1 MDRIRAWPT
10 ALEPVTVNARGLPQA
25 SWIDHP
31 SGFLA
36 LSVRNRRFEL
46 PGRPGFVAYREQ
58 GRHLVAFGG
67 VHAPE
72 SERARLLNAFLA
84 EAARQQKVALFVQ
97 IREEAVPLFLDHGMT
112 VNQFGTSITLELAGY
127 NLTGSEKMRLR
138 NKINRAHKAG
148 IRVLEIGT
156 DVPSG
161 EAVFAQ
167 LRTITAGWL
176 AGKKKQELDFM
187 IGELGAPGDPHRRIF
202 VALDKKGAHVG
213 FITYVPAWGRMPGY
227 LHDLARRLPDA
238 PAGTMEAVN
247 ALALQK
253 LMREGVRFLH
263 FGFTPFILFGEEYPG
278 FSRAMAW
285 LGRILRRNGQA
296 LYPADSQAAYKLKWG
311 PRILERE
318 FIAARPLAL
327 RAAYD
332 LLRLTR
338 SL

>member
-1 MDRIRAWPT
+1 MDRIRSSPSALGLAT
-10 ALEPVTVNARGLPQA
+10 ASASSLPQA

-36 LSVRNRRFEL
+36 LSARNRRFEL
-46 PGRPGFVAYREQ
+46 PDRPGFVAYREQ
-58 GRHLVAFGG
+58 GRHLIAFGG
-67 VHAPE
+67 VHAPAA
-72 SERARLLNAFLA
+72 ERARLLDGFLA
-84 EAARQQKVALFVQ
+84 EAARQRRVALFVQ
-97 IREEAVPLFLDHGMT
+97 IREEAVPLFLDRGMT
-112 VNQFGTSITLELAGY
+112 VNQFGISVTLKLAGY
-127 NLTGSEKMRLR
+127 SLSGSGKMRLR

-148 IRVLEIGT
+148 VRVLEIGS
-156 DVPSG
+156 DVASG

-167 LRTITAGWL
+167 LETITAGWL
-176 AGKKKQELDFM
+176 AGKRRRELDFM

-202 VALDKKGAHVG
+202 VALDKKGTHVG
-213 FITYVPAWGRMPGY
+213 FVTYVPAWGRMPGY
-227 LHDLARRLPDA
+227 LHDLARRMPGA

-253 LMREGVRFLH
+253 LMREGARFLH
-263 FGFTPFILFGEEYPG
+263 FGFTPFILMGNEYPG
-278 FSRAMAW
+278 FSRSMAW
-285 LGRILRRNGQA
+285 LARILRRHGRF

-311 PRILERE
+311 PGILERE

-327 RAAYD
+327 RAVFD